1 MFDAY
6 IAFHARLTPDAPAIV
21 TPARTLSFARMDA
34 DIDRMAAAL
43 DPLAVAADSAVAVDV
58 ADEYA
63 RWLVYHALARRGIAA
78 APAADLPSRTRIAD
92 RAGSAAAPALLLDE
106 ARVAAILRAPAR
118 PAPRAHVDPHALG
131 RVLRSSGTT
140 GEEKRIAM
148 SWRRLDLSIRN
159 SFVAYGM
166 PRGPWAPLVG
176 TDAILGLV
184 LALAAWA
191 SGNPV
196 VLGLGLAITPALA
209 DRVAPALV
217 PLVPD
222 QLRRWVELLPDDA
235 PRRQVRVVSGGGAI
249 PPPLAARVRQR
260 LTDDLRSVYGAS
272 ETGAVAI
279 ANLDL
284 LARHPHAA
292 GYVMPDTEVEIVD
305 AADRPVPVGTRG
317 RVRIRGDRVAPGY
330 MEGASAGA
338 SGFRDGWFVPG
349 DVGRLDADGLLLIDG
364 RADEMMNIAGHK
376 LLPGWIEAAALVCP
390 GVADAAAF
398 AVTDASGLQRCWLA
412 VVPGA
417 DFAEAALMATLRR
430 PALAFLDRLEWIGVN
445 EIPRGA
451 MGKVRRDRLVELVR
465 ERFAGRD

>member
-6 IAFHARLTPDAPAIV
+6 IAYHARLTPAAPAIV
-21 TPARTLSFARMDA
+21 TPDRTLSFARMDA
-34 DIDRMAAAL
+34 DIDRMTAAL
-43 DPLAVAADSAVAVDV
+43 DALTVAADQAVAVDV

-63 RWLVYHALARRGIAA
+63 RWLVIHALARRGVAT
-78 APAADLPSRTRIAD
+78 APAADTPSRTRIAD
-92 RAGSAAAPALLLDE
+92 VRTTGAEPALLLDA

-118 PAPRAHVDPHALG
+118 SAPRARIDPHALG

-166 PRGPWAPLVG
+166 PQGPWAPLVG
-176 TDAILGLV
+176 TDAILGVV

-209 DRVAPALV
+209 DAITPALV
-217 PLVPD
+217 ALVPD
-222 QLRRWVELLPDDA
+222 QLRRWVELLPEHG
-235 PRRQVRVVSGGGAI
+235 PRRPVRVVSGGGAI
-249 PPPLAARVRQR
+249 PPPLAARVRAR
-260 LTDDLRSVYGAS
+260 LTGDLRSVYGAS

-279 ANLDL
+279 ADL
-284 LARHPHAA
+284 ALIDRRPNAA
-292 GYVMPDTEVEIVD
+292 GHVLPDTEVEIVD
-305 AADRPVPVGTRG
+305 DADRPLPAGRPG
-317 RVRIRGDRVAPGY
+317 RVRIRGDRVAQAY
-330 MEGASAGA
+330 LDGAWAGG

-349 DVGRLDADGLLLIDG
+349 DIGRLEADGLLLIDG

-376 LLPGWIEAAALVCP
+376 LLPGWIEAAALACP

-398 AVTDASGLQRCWLA
+398 AVTDADGLQRCWLA
-412 VVPGA
+412 IVQGPG
-417 DFAEAALMATLRR
+417 FAEAALVATLRR
-430 PALAFLDRLEWIGVN
+430 PALAFLDRLQWIGLN
-445 EIPRGA
+445 EIPRNA
-451 MGKVRRDRLVELVR
+451 MGKVRRDRLAVLVG
-465 ERFAGRD
+465 ERFAGGG